1 MHANDLFETITAQL
15 ITDIEG
21 GAGAWRMPWHRL
33 ADTGA
38 PISADGRA
46 YRGLNSV
53 WLSLIGASLGYE
65 SGIYSTYR
73 SLQRHGAQV
82 RRGERGHAVILW
94 KPVTTAAPSDD
105 AAAATTG
112 HRRLVARTFTVFAA
126 EQTDGADRLVARF
139 ADRRSS
145 RDTPERLAAADAYFA
160 AAGLQIIEGGDRAFY
175 QPAADTIHVPALAQ
189 FHSAPLHAGTTAH
202 EACHATGHESR
213 IDRDLT
219 GRFGSDAYAAEE
231 LVAELGAAMWCAQ
244 MGISAA
250 TRPDHA
256 AYISSW
262 LRILGADARALVTVA
277 NKAQAAV
284 DWLNS
289 AAGYASVGPIADEL
303 EPAIACRRTFSER
316 AGTRFAGCRLGRLSG
331 GVKGAT

>member
-1 MHANDLFETITAQL
+1 
-15 ITDIEG
+15 
-21 GAGAWRMPWHRL
+21 MPWHRL

-53 WLSLIGASLGYE
+53 WLSLIGASLGYKT
-65 SGIYSTYR
+65 GIYSTYR
-73 SLQRHGAQV
+73 SFQRHGAQV

-94 KPVTTAAPSDD
+94 KPVTAAAPSDED
-105 AAAATTG
+105 ADATTG

-139 ADRRSS
+139 AQRRLP

-160 AAGLQIIEGGDRAFY
+160 ATGLQIIEGGDRAYY

-189 FHSAPLHAGTTAH
+189 FDDTSMFSATISH

-213 IDRDLT
+213 LGRDLT

-250 TRPDHA
+250 TRADHA
-256 AYISSW
+256 SYVASW
-262 LRILGADARALVTVA
+262 LGILRADARALVTVA
-277 NKAQAAV
+277 SKAQAAV
-284 DWLNS
+284 DYLNVL
-289 AAGYASVGPIADEL
+289 AGYTPSASDEL
-303 EPAIACRRTFSER
+303 AEMA
-316 AGTRFAGCRLGRLSG
+316 
-331 GVKGAT
+331 